1 MDMSKLAVFRMTTG
15 KMSWLAERQRVLSQN
30 IANSDT
36 PEYKPRDMKEV
47 DFRNLVKHSSR
58 GITLDRTHKF
68 HMSLGSERFKFEIKN
83 SRDIYETAPSGNAV
97 ILEQQL
103 IKNAETV
110 TDYQLMTNLYRKHV
124 SMFKMALGGGK
135 GQ

>member
-1 MDMSKLAVFRMTTG
+1 MDLSKVAVFRMTTG
-15 KMSWLAERQRVLSQN
+15 KMSWLTERQRVLSQN

-36 PEYKPRDMKEV
+36 PKYKPQDMKEV
-47 DFRNLVKHSSR
+47 DFRKLVKRNTRSV
-58 GITLDRTHKF
+58 TLYRTHKS
-68 HMSLGSERFKFEIKN
+68 HMSLGNERFKFDTEHSKG
-83 SRDIYETAPSGNAV
+83 YETAPSGNAV

-110 TDYQLMTNLYRKHV
+110 ADYQLMTNLYRKHI